1 MRAANL
7 RGELL
12 MTSKERLQNLLNGDP
27 IYQTLDDHLREN
39 FATVVNTA
47 LEYAAME

>member
-1 MRAANL
+1 
-7 RGELL
+7 
-12 MTSKERLQNLLNGDP
+12 MTSKERL
-27 IYQTLDDHLREN
+27 QTLDDHLREN